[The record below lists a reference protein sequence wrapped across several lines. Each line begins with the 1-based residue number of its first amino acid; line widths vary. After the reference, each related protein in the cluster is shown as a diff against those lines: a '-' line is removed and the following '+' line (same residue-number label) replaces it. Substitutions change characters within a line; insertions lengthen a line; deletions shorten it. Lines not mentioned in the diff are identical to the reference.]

1 VTTVSSRKIAIG
13 PAWAMMLSALLLPA
27 AFAEEES
34 KPPKDYRKLILGQQ
48 ATLLGASVE
57 RGAMDIS
64 DLRPAE
70 NYQGAEWVACLMTD
84 TARKP
89 RKWAIYFHGETIIHV
104 REALAIDRCTAEV
117 YTPLKAEA
125 KKTEAK
131 KKPAP

>member
-1 VTTVSSRKIAIG
+1 MAEVRSRKLACRMTLALVLPG
-13 PAWAMMLSALLLPA
+13 LCSAVA
-27 AFAEEES
+27 AAQEETA
-34 KPPKDYRKLILGQQ
+34 PKNYRKLILDQQ
-48 ATLLGASVE
+48 ATLLQPSVE

-64 DLRPAE
+64 DLRRAE

-89 RKWAIYFHGETIIHV
+89 RKWAIYFHGDTVVHV
-104 REALAIDRCTAEV
+104 REALAIDRCAAEV
-117 YTPLKAEA
+117 YVPLKAGP